1 MPRPCTVCTHPDRDA
16 IDRALAQST
25 PNRRIAAQYRLGEAS
40 VRRHRAEHLPATI
53 TKATEAAE
61 VIRADS
67 LLDQVRELQTRALAL
82 LDRAENGK
90 IHEGCAALR
99 ECRATIELIGK
110 LTGEIG
116 AQAVNVRA
124 QVVTLTA
131 DEKREGLR
139 NAFMNKELRWELR
152 ALLEKHRKTK

>member
-1 MPRPCTVCTHPDRDA
+1 MPRPCTVCQSPDRDA

-25 PNRRIAAQYRLGEAS
+25 PNRRIAAQYRLSEAA
-40 VRRHRAEHLPATI
+40 VRRHAASHLPATLS
-53 TKATEAAE
+53 KAANAAE
-61 VIRADS
+61 MVRAGS
-67 LLDQVRELQTRALAL
+67 LLDQVRQLQTRALAL
-82 LDRAENGK
+82 LDRAESGK

-110 LTGEIG
+110 LTGQIG
-116 AQAVNVRA
+116 EQAVNVRA

-139 NAFMNKELRWELR
+139 QAIMIPELRWKLRELL
-152 ALLEKHRKTK
+152 AQHGFGK